1 MMLAQNSRGM
11 NFFSKWQLWGNL
23 CQRAWV
29 KFFQVFPTS
38 ERGVRGEYHT
48 QDDHKKMCGESAH
61 LGYVSPE
68 VILPLP
74 KATERKNRIVK
85 KKVKNRIMTDTQE
98 KDKERK
104 SR

>member
-1 MMLAQNSRGM
+1 
-11 NFFSKWQLWGNL
+11 
-23 CQRAWV
+23 
-29 KFFQVFPTS
+29 
-38 ERGVRGEYHT
+38 
-48 QDDHKKMCGESAH
+48 MCDESAH